1 LLIEIICSYTQI
13 NDKVYRLLCL
23 RYIFLIYLGYE
34 WAKRGVLLNG
44 KTLTAAAISIAFIL
58 IFQYT
63 DWNLE
68 PLFFHHIGWKI
79 YHWITYFYVA
89 TLFVFILRLF
99 YNRQSKRINN
109 ILLQMGRYSYEI
121 YLLQMLVSS
130 FVSVDLFEKLLMPI
144 VGVKPLML
152 IFYYLS
158 VISLSI
164 VPVLAYYKI
173 KIKYSLRRYANI
185 EDNKE

>member
-1 LLIEIICSYTQI
+1 
-13 NDKVYRLLCL
+13 
-23 RYIFLIYLGYE
+23 
-34 WAKRGVLLNG
+34 
-44 KTLTAAAISIAFIL
+44 
-58 IFQYT
+58 
-63 DWNLE
+63 
-68 PLFFHHIGWKI
+68 
-79 YHWITYFYVA
+79 
-89 TLFVFILRLF
+89 
-99 YNRQSKRINN
+99 
-109 ILLQMGRYSYEI
+109 MGRYSYEI